1 MGVTEASLTPE
12 LQRQVM
18 RLQMLTIAWMTIEA
32 FVALAAAWKAQS
44 PALLGFA
51 GDSAVELFSA
61 IVVLWRFRSKP
72 NSAGTEKLAARVV
85 GALLFVLAIVVIGS
99 AGLSLLGYR
108 EPQPTLVGIVVLVVA
123 GFGMPWLA
131 NRKRTLADQSGSAS
145 LRADATESALCG
157 YMSWIALGGLL
168 TNAVFHKSWAD
179 PIAALV
185 LIPLIVKEGWE
196 AMSAC
201 RFGCQC

>member
-1 MGVTEASLTPE
+1 MGVAAASPTPE
-12 LQRQVM
+12 VLRQVT
-18 RLQMLTIAWMTIEA
+18 RLQMLTIAWMTVEA

-44 PALLGFA
+44 PALLGFG

-72 NSAGTEKLAARVV
+72 NSAGTEKLAARVA

-108 EPQPTLVGIVVLVVA
+108 DPQRTLVGIVVLVVA

-131 NRKRTLADQSGSAS
+131 SQKRTLADQSGSAS

-157 YMSWIALGGLL
+157 YMSWIALGGLV

-196 AMSAC
+196 AMSAS
-201 RFGCQC
+201 RPGCQC